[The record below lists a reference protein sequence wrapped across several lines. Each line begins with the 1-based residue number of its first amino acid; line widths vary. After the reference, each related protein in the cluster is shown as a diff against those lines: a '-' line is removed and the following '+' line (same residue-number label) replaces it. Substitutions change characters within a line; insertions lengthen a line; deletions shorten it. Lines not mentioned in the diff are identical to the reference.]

1 MLLEIAEQESIQSVL
16 QPGASPVL
24 ANTSGVGWGGDEGL
38 TAAEWSGMS
47 VGEQEDW
54 VRGNCFDCQ
63 HASGTCRMGQE
74 DDPKTVVSSEVR
86 ALRPPPLPLLLHCSC
101 LRLSTC
107 RACLACDKAY
117 LVCPAR
123 PYAVP
128 CVLSSSPQNGAV
140 HGLENLRVVD
150 ASLLPLTVRGNIHLT
165 VLMLAEKLS
174 DAIKAEYA
182 AEAEAEAVEVLTAE
196 AEGGGRSRL

>member
-1 MLLEIAEQESIQSVL
+1 VLLEIAEQESIQSVL

-86 ALRPPPLPLLLHCSC
+86 SLRPPPLLLHCSC
-101 LRLSTC
+101 LR
-107 RACLACDKAY
+107 AYPLAARVL
-117 LVCPAR
+117 LVTRLTLCATPDLTQYPVSCHRRHRMELCTAWRTSAWSMPPSCP
-123 PYAVP
+123 
-128 CVLSSSPQNGAV
+128 
-140 HGLENLRVVD
+140 
-150 ASLLPLTVRGNIHLT
+150 
-165 VLMLAEKLS
+165 
-174 DAIKAEYA
+174 
-182 AEAEAEAVEVLTAE
+182 
-196 AEGGGRSRL
+196 